1 MRGNGW
7 NGYGSSSGKKGK
19 VAILDRLSLVEV
31 RLEQTKML
39 GMEKV

>member
-1 MRGNGW
+1 MDGMAMDRPP
-7 NGYGSSSGKKGK
+7 GKKGK
-19 VAILDRLSLVEV
+19 VAVLDRLSLVEV

>member
-1 MRGNGW
+1 MDGMAMDRPP
-7 NGYGSSSGKKGK
+7 GKKGK
-19 VAILDRLSLVEV
+19 VSVLDRLLLVEV